1 MLEALPRRTGEHRIA
16 AAVELH
22 MGARYRHHREVAGP
36 VVDNHNKHFALHSY
50 SAGTEVGDSFGE

>member
-1 MLEALPRRTGEHRIA
+1 MLEALPRRTEERRI

-36 VVDNHNKHFALHSY
+36 VVDNHNKRFALHSY
-50 SAGTEVGDSFGE
+50 SVGTEVGDSFGE